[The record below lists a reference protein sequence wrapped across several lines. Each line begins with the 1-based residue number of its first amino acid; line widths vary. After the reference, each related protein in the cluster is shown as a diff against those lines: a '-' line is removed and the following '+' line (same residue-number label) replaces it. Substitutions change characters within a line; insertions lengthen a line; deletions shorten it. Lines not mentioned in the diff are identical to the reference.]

1 MISKGLIDHWSQLV
15 PWRFNEF
22 IEQDLILTRLLIQ
35 LYSNTTIAES
45 LVFRGGTALHKLFL
59 NKPLRYSEDLDFV
72 QIKAGKIGP
81 ILSEIRDTLNPIFP
95 DKPRYEAHEGR
106 AILNYRYK
114 AEYDPNPQMKIKIE
128 INTREHFAVDA
139 IQQKTIECNSPW
151 FSGKSQITT
160 YSVEEILATKLR
172 ALYQRRKGRDLFD
185 LVMAHSL
192 TPDYKKIIAIF
203 KAYVKEDGNHIT
215 LAQFEQNLNDKLQHP
230 RFQIDLKDLLERDL
244 NYDIQKD
251 AVAFK
256 ERYLVHFG
264 N

>member
-1 MISKGLIDHWSQLV
+1 MISKAFIDHWGQLA

-35 LYSNTTIAES
+35 LYSNKAIAHS

-72 QIKAGKIGP
+72 QIKAGKIGS
-81 ILSEIRDTLNPIFP
+81 ILSEIRDTINPIFT
-95 DKPRYEAHEGR
+95 DKPKYEIHEGR

-139 IQQKTIECNSPW
+139 IHHKTLECKSPW
-151 FSGKSQITT
+151 FGGNAKITT

-185 LVMAHSL
+185 LIIAHSL
-192 TPDYKKIIAIF
+192 APNYKKIVNIF
-203 KAYVKEDGNHIT
+203 KTYVKTENNHIT
-215 LAQFEQNLNDKLQHP
+215 RPQFEQNLHEKLQHP
-230 RFQIDLKDLLERDL
+230 RFQIDLRDLLERNL
-244 NYDIQKD
+244 NYDIEKD
-251 AVAFK
+251 ALDFK
-256 ERYLVHFG
+256 ERYLAHF
-264 N
+264 